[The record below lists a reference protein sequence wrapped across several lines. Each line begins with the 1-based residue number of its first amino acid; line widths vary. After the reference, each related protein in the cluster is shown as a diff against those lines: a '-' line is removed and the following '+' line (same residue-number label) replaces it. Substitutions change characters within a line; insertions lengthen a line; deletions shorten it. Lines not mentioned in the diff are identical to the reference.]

1 VPGAPPL
8 VCSLRRRR
16 AVLTALPRIRTVVDD
31 FFVDEL
37 PLYEPAGDGSHTFVR
52 IEKRERNTEE
62 VARALARAADVTPRD
77 VGYAGRKDRRAVTR
91 QWFSVPGLDPTQ
103 ALALSIPGVRV
114 LEAKRHPHK
123 LRTGQLRGNR
133 FAIVVRG
140 VDAVMS
146 ARAATRLDEIRRL
159 GLPNRFGTQRFGRDA
174 DNAERGRAVLEGRL
188 RPRDRRAARFLV
200 SALQSAVFNEVL
212 TQRPL
217 ALDEI
222 EPGEVAQVVDSGGLF
237 LVEDAAREALRAG
250 RFEISATGPIFGS
263 GGRDPSPTGA
273 PAERECA
280 AAAALGVTEELVA
293 SAPAGL
299 RLRGA
304 RRAFRTPLPDAEL
317 RSDGDALRLCF
328 SLAAGSYATVLVEE
342 LFGAV
347 EDGAPH
353 GDADGRCV

>member
-1 VPGAPPL
+1 M
-8 VCSLRRRR
+8 
-16 AVLTALPRIRTVVDD
+16 PRIRSVIDD

-37 PLYEPAGDGSHTFVR
+37 PLYEPTGDGSHTFVR

-62 VARALARAADVTPRD
+62 VARALARAAGVTPRD

-91 QWFSVPGLDPTQ
+91 QWLSVPGLDPTR
-103 ALALSIPGVRV
+103 ALSLSIPGVRV
-114 LEAKRHPHK
+114 LEAARHPHK

-133 FAIVVRG
+133 FAIVVRA
-140 VDAVMS
+140 VDAV
-146 ARAATRLDEIRRL
+146 AAERAAARLDEIRRL
-159 GLPNRFGTQRFGRDA
+159 GMPNRFGTQRFGRDA

-188 RPRDRRAARFLV
+188 RPRDRRAGRFLV
-200 SALQSAVFNEVL
+200 SALQSAVFNEAL
-212 TQRPL
+212 ARRPL

-222 EPGEVAQVVDSGGLF
+222 EAGEVAQVVDSGGLF
-237 LVEDAAREALRAG
+237 LVEDAAREAPRAT

-263 GGRDPSPTGA
+263 GGRDPVPTGA
-273 PAERECA
+273 AAERERVA
-280 AAAALGVTEELVA
+280 LAALGVSAESVS

-304 RRAFRTPLPDAEL
+304 RRAFRAPVSNAEL
-317 RSDGDALRLCF
+317 GVDGDALRLCF

-353 GDADGRCV
+353 GDAGGLCV